1 MFTANDAR
9 KGNEDE
15 LDERIEYAVR
25 NNQTGNGATIRVYHD
40 DSFLHS
46 IETEL
51 QKRGFI
57 NINVPN
63 ITLKGDVY
71 FEWDT

>member
-25 NNQTGNGATIRVYHD
+25 NNRHGNGAYIRIYHD
-40 DSFLHS
+40 DSFRWN
-46 IETEL
+46 IVGEL
-51 QKRGFI
+51 ERRGFK
-57 NINVPN
+57 NIDAPSF
-63 ITLKGDVY
+63 TLKTDVY
-71 FEWDT
+71 FEWDD